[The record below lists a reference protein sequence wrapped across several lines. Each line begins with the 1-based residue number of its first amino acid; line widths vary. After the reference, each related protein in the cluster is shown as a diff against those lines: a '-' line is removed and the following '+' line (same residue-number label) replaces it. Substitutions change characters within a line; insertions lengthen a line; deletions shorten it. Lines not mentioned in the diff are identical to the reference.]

1 MCAALDSVGFLICPQ
16 TASRG
21 GTVSVDRLYA
31 MFFRFAAALLLVVA
45 VSMAQ
50 VALEKES
57 LRLRRQVSRQYYQM
71 DELLELHAQLRLEIQ
86 TLSAPSQLLAEQRR
100 SLPQSGS
107 QLARRH
113 NNEAPPP
120 APRRHHPS
128 NLPLL
133 RWELP
138 VRPDGGSR

>member
-21 GTVSVDRLYA
+21 GTVSVDRLSA

-86 TLSAPSQLLAEQRR
+86 TLSAPSQLLAKQRR

-113 NNEAPPP
+113 NNEAPP